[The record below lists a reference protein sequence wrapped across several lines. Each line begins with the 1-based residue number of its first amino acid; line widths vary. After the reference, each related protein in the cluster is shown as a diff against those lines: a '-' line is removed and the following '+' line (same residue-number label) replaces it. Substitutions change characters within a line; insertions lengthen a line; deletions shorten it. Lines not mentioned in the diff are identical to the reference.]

1 MKTAEAPPPQ
11 HSGGPGGSSSTGYFY
26 WSSSARCSV
35 LAVKMGGK
43 SKTHL
48 RLYPPGGLSHSVA
61 GSRTRVVSR
70 RVFEV

>member
-35 LAVKMGGK
+35 LANSEPEPPRIKSTVKRKLHAASQVREGM
-43 SKTHL
+43 
-48 RLYPPGGLSHSVA
+48 Y
-61 GSRTRVVSR
+61 
-70 RVFEV
+70 